1 MNTQTKAMASGR
13 ALDRTGML
21 VRRKATERGSRTC
34 EPRTVAH
41 AVPALVSRNR
51 LVVLAPRAHILAGSF
66 ASTAT
71 SVAGRSHEDL
81 LAEVQR
87 LRAKVFVKEGT
98 VRQSAITLD
107 GRHVTPLDDTSWHLV
122 LTGPAGEVLGCV
134 RYTIYPET
142 AGFDDL
148 PFRDHPLAHSTTRF
162 RAAVESVLV
171 RARQSRR
178 GFAQAGMWALAEEAR
193 IGSNA
198 LRMVL
203 GTFALA
209 QLLGDCYAIC
219 TAVLKHHSAMI
230 LQRLGA
236 QPLRY
241 GSAELG
247 VYYDPHYQCD
257 LRLLLF
263 DSRKPN
269 SRFAG
274 MTSEI
279 LAELAKSAVILPS

>member
-1 MNTQTKAMASGR
+1 MNTQTMAMASSR
-13 ALDRTGML
+13 ALNRTGAL

-34 EPRTVAH
+34 VPRTVAP
-41 AVPALVSRNR
+41 AVPAPASRNR
-51 LVVLAPRAHILAGSF
+51 LVVLAPRANSLAWAF
-66 ASTAT
+66 AGTAT

-87 LRAKVFVKEGT
+87 LRAKVMLKEGALP
-98 VRQSAITLD
+98 QSAVTPD
-107 GRHVTPLDDTSWHLV
+107 GRHVSPLDDTSWHLV
-122 LTGPAGEVLGCV
+122 LTGPAGEVLGCM

-148 PFRDHPLAHSTTRF
+148 PFRDHPLAQSTTLF
-162 RAAVESVLV
+162 RPAVESVLG

-203 GTFALA
+203 ATFALA
-209 QLLGDCYAIC
+209 RLLGDCYAIC
-219 TAVLKHHSAMI
+219 TATAKHHSAMI

-241 GSAELG
+241 DSAELG
-247 VYYDPHYQCD
+247 GYYDPHYQSD
-257 LRLLLF
+257 MRLLLF
-263 DSRKPN
+263 DSRQPN
-269 SRFAG
+269 PRFAG
-274 MTSEI
+274 MTAEI
-279 LAELAKSAVILPS
+279 QAELTKSPVVLPN